1 MTSFGLQSKKQY
13 IKQWGNNMLKAILAK
28 AIKKHGLK
36 GLLIKVGDVA
46 VKATK
51 TKDDGKVWAKV
62 KKVLDTL

>member
-1 MTSFGLQSKKQY
+1 
-13 IKQWGNNMLKAILAK
+13 MLKALLAK

-36 GLLIKVGDVA
+36 AILIKVGDIA

-51 TKDDGKVWAKV
+51 SKKDDKVWAKV

>member
-1 MTSFGLQSKKQY
+1 
-13 IKQWGNNMLKAILAK
+13 MLKVLLAI

-36 GLLIKVGDVA
+36 AMLIKIGDVA

-51 TKDDGKVWAKV
+51 SKDDDKVWAKV